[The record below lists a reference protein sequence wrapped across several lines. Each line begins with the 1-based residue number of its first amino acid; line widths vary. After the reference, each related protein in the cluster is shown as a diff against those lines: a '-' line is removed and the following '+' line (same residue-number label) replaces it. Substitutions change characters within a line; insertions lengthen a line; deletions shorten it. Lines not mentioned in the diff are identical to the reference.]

1 MHSTEPFAE
10 RNWCLHFLSSWHK
23 HAHGKPNFAPLN
35 TIRNLIMLKKLL
47 TQFVAV
53 SAIAAC
59 AIFATGCGDE
69 MAEDANDDE
78 GEGEGEFE
86 MGDEPTGGEEK

>member
-1 MHSTEPFAE
+1 
-10 RNWCLHFLSSWHK
+10 
-23 HAHGKPNFAPLN
+23 
-35 TIRNLIMLKKLL
+35 MLKKLL

-69 MAEDANDDE
+69 VAEDANDDE

>member
-35 TIRNLIMLKKLL
+35 TIRNQIMLKKLL

-59 AIFATGCGDE
+59 HRIHATPPQSS
-69 MAEDANDDE
+69 
-78 GEGEGEFE
+78 FSI
-86 MGDEPTGGEEK
+86 